1 MMAEQP
7 QVIHRNGS
15 ESRTLRPPD
24 GRRSN
29 LSLVLQS
36 LYDQPQLTRPDLARL
51 TGLTK
56 VTICD
61 LVAQLI
67 DEGWVAETGVT
78 AGVRPGK
85 PAATLAVREDAHQI
99 IALDLS
105 APDVWLGGVYS
116 LRGVKSAQVSVDLAA
131 SFSGDGAT
139 TAVLDLVG
147 RCLAKATQPVLGIGV
162 GSPGLVDASGT
173 VIAAPNLGW
182 QQLTLQ
188 RIIADHFTLPVA
200 VQNDANAAVVA
211 ERAFSQAGN
220 DLIRVQIAR
229 GVGVGILVS
238 GSPVLGASAAAGEI
252 GHTVID
258 YQGDPCSC
266 GKRGCLETW
275 ISVPAL
281 NRRLRQAQSGVP
293 VETIQCAV
301 VPDDEAEVG
310 IESIQP
316 RDVLA
321 EAGRRLGIAL
331 TMVVAA
337 LDVPEIVLGGP
348 AELIG
353 GPFLEACRDLII
365 ERTHSPFRR
374 DFSMRLSNLG
384 DEAVLLGAVSHVLR
398 TTLGVS

>member
-1 MMAEQP
+1 MSAEQP
-7 QVIHRNGS
+7 PVIHRNGS

-78 AGVRPGK
+78 TGVRPGK

-116 LRGVKSAQVSVDLAA
+116 LRGVRSAQVSVDLAA
-131 SFSGDGAT
+131 SLSGDDAT

-182 QQLTLQ
+182 QQLALQ
-188 RIIADHFTLPVA
+188 QIIAVHFSLPVA

-281 NRRLRQAQSGVP
+281 NRRLRQA
-293 VETIQCAV
+293 
-301 VPDDEAEVG
+301 
-310 IESIQP
+310 ESS
-316 RDVLA
+316 DTVLA

-348 AELIG
+348 TELIG